1 MMDLETSMR
10 GSGISAESEPSAGS
24 ASPAQFVAKIL
35 GSQNFGQLSSNSVS
49 NSIGFGCLPLNALAV
64 LA

>member
-35 GSQNFGQLSSNSVS
+35 DLKILGSFRQIRLV
-49 NSIGFGCLPLNALAV
+49 IV
-64 LA
+64 